1 MPLDRY
7 REKRDFEKTP
17 EPAGAEAPGA
27 DAPRFVI
34 QKHAASRLHYD
45 FRLEMEGV
53 LRSWAVPKG
62 PSLDTGEKHLAVE
75 VEDHPIEYGSFE
87 GVIPEGEYG
96 GGTVMLWDFGTYTPR
111 GDAIAMYR
119 DGNLKI
125 DLHGAKLEGGFALVR
140 MKRRPKETKDS
151 WLLIKERDAHVRPH
165 ATYDVLAALPL
176 SAKTGRSMEEIASAG
191 AERPAAE
198 GDDADPSRVPG
209 AMAAPLPEAIAPELA
224 TKVAEVPAGE
234 GWLHEIKLDG
244 YRTLV
249 RVDGDDVRFFTRNGI
264 DWTKRFAA
272 LVEPVR
278 ALGFGSAWLD
288 GEVTVLTPEG
298 RTSFGALTAELK
310 RGAAADLTYHV
321 FDLPYLGGYDLRG
334 SALVERK
341 RLLERALAGAGP
353 RVRYVDHVAD
363 QGEAFHR
370 QACAFELEGSMAKR
384 ADSTYRSGRWRDWRK
399 RKCTGRED
407 FIVVGY
413 TEPADGTSGVG
424 ALALAAR
431 SAAGVLAYA
440 GRVGTGWSA
449 GESLA
454 LRSRLEVLESDGPAL
469 QVPHAERVG
478 VHWVRPELAV
488 EVAFAEWTA
497 SGVVRHASFLGVR
510 EDLTA
515 PDAPDGCVPGGRAA
529 GARAAAA
536 PVAIAGVTLTHP
548 DKLLFAGLGVTKRE
562 LAQYYERIAGWMLP
576 HLANRPLVLVRC
588 PHGADTKCF
597 YQKNTETGFPTSI
610 GHVVVQHDEGPVS
623 YALVDSA
630 EGLVALVQLGVL
642 EIHTWGSLADDVERP
657 DRLILDLDPG
667 PGVEWDAVRDAA
679 LLVREHLEALGASA
693 YAKTTGGKGLHVV
706 APLARSG
713 RWALVRDVAKAI
725 AEQVAATAPERFTT
739 NPLKKYRQ
747 DRIFIDYVRNTR
759 GATAVA
765 AYSTRAR
772 GVAPVSVPIRWDELR
787 AGVRSDGYD
796 IRSVPHRLAAL
807 GADPWAGYAA
817 SAVDPIA
824 LARSLGMA
832 EEPRLP
838 LVGGV

>member
-17 EPAGAEAPGA
+17 EPAGTEAPAA

-62 PSLDTGEKHLAVE
+62 PSLDTAEKHLAVE
-75 VEDHPIEYGSFE
+75 VEDHPIEYGGFE
-87 GVIPEGEYG
+87 GVIPAGEYG
-96 GGTVMLWDFGTYTPR
+96 GGTVMLWDEGTYTPR
-111 GDAIAMYR
+111 GDVVAMYR
-119 DGNLKI
+119 DGNLKF
-125 DLHGAKLEGGFALVR
+125 DLHGTKLEGGFALVR
-140 MKRRPKETKDS
+140 MKRRPKETKDN

-165 ATYDVLAALPL
+165 AEYDVLAALPL
-176 SAKTGRSMEEIASAG
+176 SARTGRSMEQIAAVG
-191 AERPAAE
+191 AEPTAE
-198 GDDADPSRVPG
+198 GDEADPSHAPG
-209 AMAAPLPEAIAPELA
+209 AVRAPLPEAIAPELA

-244 YRTLV
+244 YRALV
-249 RVDGDDVRFFTRNGI
+249 RIDGEEVRFFTRNGI

-278 ALGFGSAWLD
+278 ALGLGTAWLD

-298 RTSFGALTAELK
+298 RTSFGALQAELK

-321 FDLPYLGGYDLRG
+321 FDLPYLDGHDLRG
-334 SALVERK
+334 TPLVGRK
-341 RLLERALAGAGP
+341 RVLEHAIVGAGP
-353 RVRYVDHVAD
+353 RVRYVDHVAGM
-363 QGEAFHR
+363 GEAFHR
-370 QACAFELEGSMAKR
+370 QTCAFELEGSVAKR
-384 ADSTYRSGRWRDWRK
+384 ADSVYRSGRWRDWRK
-399 RKCTGRED
+399 RKCTDRED
-407 FIVVGY
+407 FVVVGY
-413 TEPADGTSGVG
+413 TEPADGTRGVG

-431 SAAGVLAYA
+431 SATGVLAYA
-440 GRVGTGWSA
+440 GRVGTGWTA
-449 GESLA
+449 EESRA
-454 LRSRLEVLESDGPAL
+454 LRARLEALATDGPAFE
-469 QVPHAERVG
+469 VPPAESAG
-478 VHWVRPELAV
+478 VRWVRPELAV

-497 SGVVRHASFLGVR
+497 TGVVRHASFEGVR
-510 EDLTA
+510 EDLEASLT
-515 PDAPDGCVPGGRAA
+515 PGADT
-529 GARAAAA
+529 
-536 PVAIAGVTLTHP
+536 VAGVKLTHP

-562 LAQYYERIAGWMLP
+562 LAQYYERVAGWMLP
-576 HLANRPLVLVRC
+576 HLENRPLVLVRC

-610 GHVVVQHDEGPVS
+610 GHVVVQHEEGPVS

-657 DRLILDLDPG
+657 DRIVLDLDPG
-667 PGVEWDAVRDAA
+667 PDVTWDAVRDAA
-679 LLVREHLEALGASA
+679 LLVREHLAGLGAEA
-693 YAKTTGGKGLHVV
+693 FVKTTGGKGLHVV
-706 APLARSG
+706 TP
-713 RWALVRDVAKAI
+713 LVRTGSWTEARDIARAI
-725 AEQVAATAPERFTT
+725 AQRVAAAAPDHFTT
-739 NPLKKYRQ
+739 NPLKKHRKG
-747 DRIFIDYVRNTR
+747 RIFVDYMRNTR

-772 GVAPVSVPIRWDELR
+772 GQAPVSLPIRWDELR

-807 GADPWAGYAA
+807 GADPWAGYAEA
-817 SAVDPIA
+817 SIELAAIA
-824 LARSLGMA
+824 GALGIA
-832 EEPRLP
+832 ADRKLP
-838 LVGGV
+838 LVDGV

>member
-17 EPAGAEAPGA
+17 EPAGAEAAPA

-62 PSLDTGEKHLAVE
+62 PSLDTAEKHLAVE

-111 GDAIAMYR
+111 GDAVAMYR
-119 DGNLKI
+119 EGNLKF
-125 DLHGAKLEGGFALVR
+125 DLHGHKLEGGFALVR

-176 SAKTGRSMEEIASAG
+176 SAKTGRSMDEIAAG
-191 AERPAAE
+191 AEQPAAE
-198 GDDADPSRVPG
+198 GDDAEPSRAPG
-209 AMAAPLPEAIAPELA
+209 AVKAPLPVTIAPELA
-224 TKVAEVPAGE
+224 TKVAEAPAGE
-234 GWLHEIKLDG
+234 EWLHEIKLDG

-249 RVDGDDVRFFTRNGI
+249 RVDGSDVRFFTRNGV
-264 DWTKRFAA
+264 DWTRRFAA

-278 ALGFGSAWLD
+278 ALGLRTAWLD
-288 GEVTVLTPEG
+288 GEVTVLTAEG
-298 RTSFGALTAELK
+298 RTSFGALQAELK

-321 FDLPYLGGYDLRG
+321 FDLPYLEGYDLRETP
-334 SALVERK
+334 LLERK
-341 RLLERALAGAGP
+341 RLLERVLAGAGP
-353 RVRYVDHVAD
+353 RVRYVDHVAG

-370 QACAFELEGSMAKR
+370 QTCAFELEGSVSKR

-407 FIVVGY
+407 FVVVGY
-413 TEPADGTSGVG
+413 TEPADGTPGVG
-424 ALALAAR
+424 ALALASR

-440 GRVGTGWSA
+440 GRVGTGWTA
-449 GESLA
+449 EESRA
-454 LRSRLEVLESDGPAL
+454 LRSRLEPLASDGPAL
-469 QVPHAERVG
+469 DVPAPDRTG
-478 VHWVRPELAV
+478 VHWVHLELVV
-488 EVAFAEWTA
+488 EVSFAEWTA
-497 SGVVRHASFLGVR
+497 SGVVRHASFEGVR
-510 EDLTA
+510 EDL
-515 PDAPDGCVPGGRAA
+515 A
-529 GARAAAA
+529 GATTPPA
-536 PVAIAGVTLTHP
+536 PRVALGRDTVAGVKLTHP
-548 DKLLFAGLGVTKRE
+548 DKLLFSGLGVTKRE
-562 LAQYYERIAGWMLP
+562 LAAYYERIADWMLP
-576 HLANRPLVLVRC
+576 HLENRPLVLVRC

-597 YQKNTETGFPTSI
+597 YQKNTETGFPASI
-610 GHVVVQHDEGPVS
+610 KHVTVQHDEGPVS

-642 EIHTWGSLADDVERP
+642 EIHTWGALASDVERP
-657 DRLILDLDPG
+657 DRLIIDLDPG
-667 PGVEWDAVRDAA
+667 PDVAWDAVRDAA

-706 APLARSG
+706 TPLAATG
-713 RWALVRDVAKAI
+713 TWTLARDVAKTV
-725 AEQVAATAPERFTT
+725 AERVAATAPDRFTT

-747 DRIFIDYVRNTR
+747 GRIFIDYVRNTR

-772 GVAPVSVPIRWDELR
+772 GQAPVSVPIRWDELA

-807 GADPWAGYAA
+807 GADPWAGYAGA
-817 SAVDPIA
+817 AA
-824 LARSLGMA
+824 ELATLARPLGMA

-838 LVGGV
+838 LVGEV

>member
-17 EPAGAEAPGA
+17 EPAGAEAPPT

-62 PSLDTGEKHLAVE
+62 PSLDTTEKHLAVE

-111 GDAIAMYR
+111 GDAVAMYH
-119 DGNLKI
+119 DGNLKF
-125 DLHGAKLEGGFALVR
+125 DLHGHKLEGGFALVR

-151 WLLIKERDAHVRPH
+151 WLLIKERDAYVRPH
-165 ATYDVLAALPL
+165 AEYDVLAELPH
-176 SAKTGRSMEEIASAG
+176 SAASGRSMEEIAAAG
-191 AERPAAE
+191 AEGAPEA
-198 GDDADPSRVPG
+198 GDADPSRAPG
-209 AMAAPLPEAIAPELA
+209 AVAATLPETIAPQLA

-234 GWLHEIKLDG
+234 EWLHEIKLDG

-249 RVDGDDVRFFTRNGI
+249 RVDGADVRFFTRNGI

-278 ALGFGSAWLD
+278 ALGLGSAWLD

-298 RTSFGALTAELK
+298 RTSFGALQAELK

-321 FDLPYLGGYDLRG
+321 FDLPYLEGYDLRDVP
-334 SALVERK
+334 LIERK

-353 RVRYVDHVAD
+353 RVRYVDHVAG
-363 QGEAFHR
+363 QGAAFHR
-370 QACAFELEGSMAKR
+370 QTCAFELEGSVAKR

-413 TEPADGTSGVG
+413 TEPADGTAGVG
-424 ALALAAR
+424 ALALASR

-440 GRVGTGWSA
+440 GRVGTGWSVE
-449 GESLA
+449 ESRA
-454 LRSRLEVLESDGPAL
+454 LRTRLEALGSDGPAL
-469 QVPHAERVG
+469 EVPRAESVA

-488 EVAFAEWTA
+488 EVSFAEWTA
-497 SGVVRHASFLGVR
+497 SGVVRHASFEGVR
-510 EDLTA
+510 EDLGSEA
-515 PDAPDGCVPGGRAA
+515 PPAA
-529 GARAAAA
+529 DRTPADRDT
-536 PVAIAGVTLTHP
+536 IAGVKLTHP

-562 LAQYYERIAGWMLP
+562 LAAYYERIADWMLP
-576 HLANRPLVLVRC
+576 HLADRPLVLVRC

-597 YQKNTETGFPTSI
+597 YQKNTETGFPASI
-610 GHVVVQHDEGPVS
+610 KHVTVQHDEGPVS

-642 EIHTWGSLADDVERP
+642 EIHTWGALADDVERP

-667 PGVEWDAVRDAA
+667 PDVSWGAVRDAA
-679 LLVREHLEALGASA
+679 LLVREHLEAIGASA

-706 APLARSG
+706 TPLERSG
-713 RWALVRDVAKAI
+713 TWTLARDVAKAI
-725 AEQVAATAPERFTT
+725 AERVAATAPDRFTT
-739 NPLKKYRQ
+739 NPLKKHRQ
-747 DRIFIDYVRNTR
+747 GRIFIDYVRNTR

-772 GVAPVSVPIRWDELR
+772 GQAPVSVPIRWDELR

-807 GADPWAGYAA
+807 GADPWAGYDAA
-817 SAVDPIA
+817 AVDPRV
-824 LARSLGMA
+824 LARILGMSD
-832 EEPRLP
+832 EQRLP
-838 LVGGV
+838 LVGEV